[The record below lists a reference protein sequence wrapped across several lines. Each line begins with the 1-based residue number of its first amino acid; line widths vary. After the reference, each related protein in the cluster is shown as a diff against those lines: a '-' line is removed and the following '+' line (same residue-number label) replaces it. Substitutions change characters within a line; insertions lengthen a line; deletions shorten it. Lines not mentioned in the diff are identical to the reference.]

1 MKKKKA
7 GEIIDN
13 AYFELVRRFPQKP
26 IASDRAIHTVNE
38 LVDRGFENLTHG
50 EEAYLDVLSDLVE
63 KYENAHHS
71 IPDAS
76 PVAMLK
82 FFIADRNTNQRAVA
96 LGSGFGD
103 FFFLR
108 DFDIRDGLLNR
119 RLDGA
124 GKIVPA
130 TFRRSPVLGGSPE
143 RDTCST
149 VGAKNNLAKAAGSPT
164 AIWSAMLS
172 N

>member
-119 RLDGA
+119 RHQRSSA
-124 GKIVPA
+124 
-130 TFRRSPVLGGSPE
+130 FRSRS
-143 RDTCST
+143 RDTFLRPSQS
-149 VGAKNNLAKAAGSPT
+149 LSF
-164 AIWSAMLS
+164 SAWTYKWPS
-172 N
+172 